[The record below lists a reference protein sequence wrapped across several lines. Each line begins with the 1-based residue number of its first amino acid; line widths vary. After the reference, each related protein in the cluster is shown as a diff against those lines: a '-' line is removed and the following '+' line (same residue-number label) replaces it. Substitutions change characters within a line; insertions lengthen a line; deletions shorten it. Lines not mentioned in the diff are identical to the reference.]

1 MINLAVAG
9 VGYVG
14 LVSGSCLADF
24 GNQVIC
30 VDKDAAKIA
39 LLCGGKIPIYE
50 SGLDELV
57 ARNTAEGRLS
67 FSTDLSAA
75 VKKSDAVFI
84 AVGTPPREDG
94 SANLAYVEDVARE
107 IGRAIEKY
115 TVIVDKSTVPVGS
128 GQQVKAWI
136 KEELDRRRADVPF
149 DVVSNPEFLRE
160 GTAVS
165 DFTHPDRVVVGAE
178 SDRARKVMKSA
189 YHPFHSGETSDITPY
204 IETTLESAEMIKYSS
219 NAFLAVKVSFI
230 NEIAALCEKVGADV
244 EAVALGMGLD
254 KRIGRD
260 FLRAGPGYGGSC
272 FPKDTMAIAS
282 MARKHGERLSIIE
295 TTIEA
300 NKKQRHRMFEKIEN
314 GLGGKGSDGGKGS
327 IEGKTFA
334 VMGLA
339 FKNNTDDIR
348 ESPAIEICEKLL
360 EQGAVLRV
368 WDPAAQKVAG
378 DRLAKFGGSVYFA
391 KNEYDIF
398 EKADAFVLLTEWNQA
413 GNLDL
418 EKIKKLM
425 RTPVFFDLRN
435 MYKRAEAEAAG
446 FQYFSVGR

>member
-1 MINLAVAG
+1 MNLAVAG

-24 GNQVIC
+24 GNNVVC

-39 LLCGGKIPIYE
+39 LLRGGKIPIYE

-57 ARNTAEGRLS
+57 ARNTAEGRLA
-67 FSTDLSAA
+67 FSSDLSAA

-115 TVIVDKSTVPVGS
+115 TVIVDKSTVPVGA

-136 KEELDRRRADVPF
+136 KEELDRRGADIPF

-160 GTAVS
+160 GTAVY
-165 DFTHPDRVVVGAE
+165 DFTHPNRVVVGAE

-189 YHPFHSGETSDITPY
+189 YRPFHLSETPY

-219 NAFLAVKVSFI
+219 NAFLAVKISFI
-230 NEIAALCEKVGADV
+230 NEIAALCEKAGANV
-244 EAVALGMGLD
+244 EEVALGMGLD

-260 FLRAGPGYGGSC
+260 FLKAGPGYGGSC

-282 MARKHGERLSIIE
+282 MARNHGERLSIVE
-295 TTIEA
+295 ATIEA
-300 NKKQRHRMFEKIEN
+300 NKKQRHKMLEKIET
-314 GLGGKGSDGGKGS
+314 GLGGKGADGGKGS
-327 IEGKTFA
+327 IKGKTFA

-339 FKNNTDDIR
+339 FKNNTNDIR

-360 EQGAVLRV
+360 EAGAVLRA
-368 WDPAAQKVAG
+368 WDPAAQREAG
-378 DRLAKFGGSVYFA
+378 DRLARFGGSVYFA

-398 EKADAFVLLTEWNQA
+398 DKADAFVLLTEWNQA

-418 EKIKKLM
+418 EKIKNLM
-425 RTPVFFDLRN
+425 KAPVFFDLRN

>member
-1 MINLAVAG
+1 MISITVVG

-14 LVSGSCLADF
+14 LVSGSCLAYF
-24 GNQVIC
+24 GNKVIC
-30 VDKDAAKIA
+30 VDTDADKIT
-39 LLCGGKIPIYE
+39 LLCDGQIPIYE
-50 SGLDELV
+50 PGLNELV
-57 ARNTAEGRLS
+57 ARNMGEGRLS
-67 FSTDLSAA
+67 FSTDLPAA

-84 AVGTPPREDG
+84 AVGTPPRVDG
-94 SANLAYVEDVARE
+94 STNLAYVEDVARA
-107 IGRAIEKY
+107 IGRVIEKY

-136 KEELDRRRADVPF
+136 KEELDMRGADIPF

-160 GTAVS
+160 GTAVY

-178 SDRARKVMKSA
+178 SDRARNIMRST
-189 YHPFHSGETSDITPY
+189 YLPIRLGEIPY

-244 EAVALGMGLD
+244 GAVALGMGLD

-260 FLRAGPGYGGSC
+260 FLKAGPGYGGSC

-295 TTIEA
+295 ATIEA
-300 NKKQRHRMFEKIEN
+300 NIKQRHRMFKKIEN
-314 GLGGKGSDGGKGS
+314 GLGGKGSVG
-327 IEGKTFA
+327 GKTFA

-360 EQGAVLRV
+360 EEGAVLRV
-368 WDPAAQKVAG
+368 WDPAAQKEAG
-378 DRLAKFGGSVYFA
+378 GRFARFGGSVYFA

-398 EKADAFVLLTEWNQA
+398 ENADAFVLLTEWSQA
-413 GNLDL
+413 GDLDL
-418 EKIKKLM
+418 KRVNKLM
-425 RTPVFFDLRN
+425 RSPVFFDLRN
-435 MYKRAEAEAAG
+435 MYKRAEAENAG

>member
-1 MINLAVAG
+1 MINLSVAG

-24 GNQVIC
+24 GNQVVC

-39 LLCGGKIPIYE
+39 LLRGGKIPIYE

-57 ARNTAEGRLS
+57 ARNMAAGRLS

-84 AVGTPPREDG
+84 AVGTPPCADG
-94 SANLAYVEDVARE
+94 STNLAYVEDVARE

-136 KEELDRRRADVPF
+136 KEELDRRGADIPF

-165 DFTHPDRVVVGAE
+165 DFTHPDRIVVGAE

-189 YHPFHSGETSDITPY
+189 YHPFHPGETSDITPF

-282 MARKHGERLSIIE
+282 VARKHGERLSIIE

-300 NKKQRHRMFEKIEN
+300 NKRQRHKMFEKIEN
-314 GLGGKGSDGGKGS
+314 GLGGKGS

-339 FKNNTDDIR
+339 FKNNTGDIR

-368 WDPAAQKVAG
+368 WDPAAQKEAG

-391 KNEYDIF
+391 KNEYAIF

-418 EKIKKLM
+418 QRVNTLM
-425 RTPVFFDLRN
+425 RASVFFDLRN

-446 FQYFSVGR
+446 FQYFCVGR

>member
-1 MINLAVAG
+1 MINVTVAG

-24 GNQVIC
+24 GNSVIC
-30 VDKDAAKIA
+30 VDKDADKIG

-50 SGLDELV
+50 SGLDEIV
-57 ARNTAEGRLS
+57 ARNVGEGRLA
-67 FSTDLSAA
+67 FSTDLAGA

-84 AVGTPPREDG
+84 AVGTPPRADG

-107 IGRAIEKY
+107 IGREIEKY

-136 KEELDRRRADVPF
+136 REELERRHSDVPF

-160 GTAVS
+160 GTAVY
-165 DFTHPDRVVVGAE
+165 DFTHPNRVVVGAE
-178 SDRARKVMKSA
+178 SDRARKIMKSA
-189 YHPFHSGETSDITPY
+189 YRPFHLSETPY

-219 NAFLAVKVSFI
+219 NAFLAVKISFI
-230 NEIAALCEKVGADV
+230 NEIAALCEKAGADV
-244 EAVALGMGLD
+244 EEVALGMGLD

-260 FLRAGPGYGGSC
+260 FLKAGPGYGGSC

-282 MARKHGERLSIIE
+282 MARNHGERLSIVE
-295 TTIEA
+295 ATIEA
-300 NKKQRHRMFEKIEN
+300 NKAQRRKMLEKIEG
-314 GLGGKGSDGGKGS
+314 GLGGKGSVKGK
-327 IEGKTFA
+327 IFA

-339 FKNNTDDIR
+339 FKNNTNDIR

-360 EQGAVLRV
+360 EEGAVLRV
-368 WDPAAQKVAG
+368 WDPAAQKEAG
-378 DRLAKFGGSVYFA
+378 ARFVKFGASVYFA

-418 EKIKKLM
+418 EKITKLM
-425 RTPVFFDLRN
+425 KTPVFFDLRN
-435 MYKRAEAEAAG
+435 MYKRTEAEAAG
-446 FQYFSVGR
+446 FRYFSVGR

>member
-1 MINLAVAG
+1 MNLAMVG

-24 GNQVIC
+24 GNSVIC
-30 VDKDAAKIA
+30 VDKDADKVA

-50 SGLDELV
+50 PGLDELV
-57 ARNTAEGRLS
+57 ARNTGEGRLR
-67 FSTDLSAA
+67 FSTDLPAA

-115 TVIVDKSTVPVGS
+115 TVIVDKSTVPAGC
-128 GQQVKAWI
+128 GRQVKAWI
-136 KEELDRRRADVPF
+136 KEELDRRRADIPF

-178 SDRARKVMKSA
+178 SDRARKLMKSA
-189 YHPFHSGETSDITPY
+189 YRPFCLSGTPY
-204 IETTLESAEMIKYSS
+204 VETTLESAEMIKYSS
-219 NAFLAVKVSFI
+219 NAFLAVKISFI
-230 NEIAALCEKVGADV
+230 NEIAALCEKAGANV
-244 EAVALGMGLD
+244 EEVALGMGLD
-254 KRIGRD
+254 KRIGRE
-260 FLRAGPGYGGSC
+260 FLKAGPGYGGSC
-272 FPKDTMAIAS
+272 LPKDMMAIVS

-295 TTIEA
+295 AAIEA
-300 NKKQRHRMFEKIEN
+300 NKKQRHKMIEKIET
-314 GLGGKGSDGGKGS
+314 GLGGKGIKGI

-339 FKNNTDDIR
+339 FKNNTNDIR

-360 EQGAVLRV
+360 EEGAVLRV
-368 WDPAAQKVAG
+368 WDPAAQKEAR
-378 DRLAKFGGSVYFA
+378 DRLARFGGFVCFA
-391 KNEYDIF
+391 KNEYAIF
-398 EKADAFVLLTEWNQA
+398 EKADAFVLLTEWHQA

-418 EKIKKLM
+418 ARIKRLM
-425 RTPVFFDLRN
+425 RVPVFFDLRN